1 MTDEKNMKIISS
13 RKQSAWLSGCPIRIT
28 EVKLC
33 VSDENELYLGISS
46 VPCTDRKID
55 SYSVN
60 IEFYNSS
67 RKLIC
72 EEILTGLNIGYSSA
86 KTEQS
91 DAAYAVAIINRVNY
105 SDGGCWERVPTDSLA
120 ELPEQKIIWQTD
132 PLYSVIKTVCRGK
145 TEAKYYPDE
154 IDCGWRC
161 TCGGINVSE
170 SRSCA
175 GCGVAKSWLDS
186 SFDREYLESQKKTVE
201 EGKKPTPVNRVKK
214 KEAEK
219 AISDKTKMTLIL
231 ATLIIVVIL
240 TMLSVVYIIPQSR
253 YNKAHKLAT
262 LGEYDRSIEIFQD
275 LGNFKNSKEL
285 VESFTYEK
293 FVNLT
298 GVSDLYITNSLE
310 EPWFSI
316 SDDGVLTFVE
326 NKYDEDY
333 TDLEIPHVVD
343 GIVVRVLEK
352 NIFLNATT
360 LTEITIPDTVEVIGE
375 QAFMN
380 CTSLES
386 IHFGK
391 SLTTIMPRAFINCS
405 SLETVTIHDGVRAV
419 GHRAFNNCVNLKII
433 ELGRGITSIEA
444 YTFSNCISLEKIVI
458 SSPISHIGEY
468 ALSGCDS
475 LTSIVCRFARSEWT
489 EPTVAPDN
497 APYESVE
504 IIFE

>member
-1 MTDEKNMKIISS
+1 V
-13 RKQSAWLSGCPIRIT
+13 L
-28 EVKLC
+28 
-33 VSDENELYLGISS
+33 
-46 VPCTDRKID
+46 CTDRKID
-55 SYSVN
+55 SYSAN
-60 IEFYNSS
+60 IQYYSS
-67 RKLIC
+67 RRELIC
-72 EEILTGLNIGYSSA
+72 EEILTELNVGYSYVKA
-86 KTEQS
+86 EKS

-105 SDGGCWERVPTDSLA
+105 SDGGFWENVSSDTGV

-132 PLYSVIKTVCRGK
+132 TLYPVIKTICRGK
-145 TEAKYYPDE
+145 TEAKYYPDKV
-154 IDCGWRC
+154 DGGWRC
-161 TCGGINVSE
+161 TCGSINVSE

-175 GCGVAKSWLDS
+175 GCGVIKSWLDS
-186 SFDREYLESQKKTVE
+186 NFDREYLESQKDIVE
-201 EGKKPTPVNRVKK
+201 DGKKPTPVNRVKK

-219 AISDKTKMTLIL
+219 AVSDKTKMALIL
-231 ATLIIVVIL
+231 ASLILVVIL
-240 TMLSVVYIIPQSR
+240 TLLSVVYIIPQSR

-262 LGEYDRSIEIFQD
+262 LGDYDRAIEIFQD

-298 GVSDLYITNSLE
+298 GVSDLYITDSGE
-310 EPWFSI
+310 EPWFGI

-326 NKYDEDY
+326 NKYEGDY

-343 GIVVRVLEK
+343 EIVVRELEK
-352 NIFLNATT
+352 NIFLNATS
-360 LTEITIPDTVEVIGE
+360 LNEIIIPDTVEVIGE

-380 CTSLES
+380 CTSLKS

-419 GHRAFNNCVNLKII
+419 GHRAFNNCVNLKSI
-433 ELGRGITSIEA
+433 ELGSGITSIEA
-444 YTFSNCISLEKIVI
+444 YSFSNCIALEKIVI
-458 SSPISHIGEY
+458 SSPITHIGEY

-475 LTSIVCRFARSEWT
+475 LASIVCRFDRSEWS
-489 EPTVAPDN
+489 EPTVAQEN
-497 APYESVE
+497 TPYESAE